1 MADLLAIESR
11 VNRLEE
17 LELRHARAEARTG

>member
-1 MADLLAIESR
+1 MADLLALDTR

-17 LELRHARAEARTG
+17 LELRHARAEARAG